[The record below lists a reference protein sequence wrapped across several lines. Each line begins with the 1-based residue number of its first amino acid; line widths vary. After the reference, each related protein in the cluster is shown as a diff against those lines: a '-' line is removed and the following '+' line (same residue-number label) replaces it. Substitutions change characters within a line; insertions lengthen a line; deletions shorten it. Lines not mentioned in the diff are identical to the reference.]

1 MRDALRQVI
10 LMAFRT
16 YPMDRVTETLE
27 SKSPGTAK
35 SFAGGTPE
43 ILNLPTEGLK
53 TFHCDSRRLG
63 EGLSTHEIQQAR
75 SHGPRPSEGA
85 YLWPSPSFP

>member
-1 MRDALRQVI
+1 
-10 LMAFRT
+10 
-16 YPMDRVTETLE
+16 MDRATETLK

-43 ILNLPTEGLK
+43 ILNLSTEGLT
-53 TFHCDSRRLG
+53 TFHCESRSLG
-63 EGLSTHEIQQAR
+63 EELSTREIQQAR

-85 YLWPSPSFP
+85 YLWPSPSFS